1 MKEAGAATASRA
13 LSRSRLREPDGIRSR
28 NIPLPGREAAGSWT
42 PPSLPGLEFPGCEAI
57 RMTRSDMEACEGR
70 LEFWDADSAT
80 AWVAEPPSPA
90 HELPSHS
97 LAALA
102 ERIAAVRGSPIT
114 CLGSMG
120 LLVRDAEGAS
130 RRMMQADQSL
140 YLRPL
145 SANLP
150 RGSAMVVGE
159 HDFPDVVLEVDHT
172 TDARRGK
179 LKLYGAWGFPELW
192 IQVPA
197 EPSPSR
203 PKSRLPG
210 LTIHLLEGDTY
221 REAGESRAFPGWRAE
236 EIHAALGETA
246 RSAETVAVLERVGAA
261 LGGREGTG
269 PDDDPLLRSQRAQGM
284 EQGIKQGIEQGTEQG
299 IRQGIEQGLA
309 AQREMLRRQA
319 ELKFGAAAAS
329 EFVRRLEAVADPALL
344 AEAGERIVT
353 GAAADELL
361 SGLNPVRRLKPN
373 RP

>member
-1 MKEAGAATASRA
+1 MKEAGAATATGA
-13 LSRSRLREPDGIRSR
+13 QSRSRDRSGGWFRVPGGFRYR
-28 NIPLPGREAAGSWT
+28 NGSLPGRDAAGSWT

-57 RMTRSDMEACEGR
+57 RMTRSDMEAYEGR

-150 RGSAMVVGE
+150 RGPAMVVGE

-221 REAGESRAFPGWRAE
+221 RVSGESRAFPGWRAE

-261 LGGREGTG
+261 LGAREGTG

-284 EQGIKQGIEQGTEQG
+284 RRGIEQGIEQGME
-299 IRQGIEQGLA
+299 RGIERGLA
-309 AQREMLRRQA
+309 AHRETLRLLA
-319 ELKFGAAAAS
+319 EMKFGPAAAS
-329 EFVRRLEAVADPALL
+329 EFARRLETVADPALL
-344 AEAGERIVT
+344 AGAGERVMASAT
-353 GAAADELL
+353 ADELL
-361 SGLNPVRRLKPN
+361 SGPAPA
-373 RP
+373 

>member
-1 MKEAGAATASRA
+1 MKEAGAATATGA
-13 LSRSRLREPDGIRSR
+13 QSRSRDRSGGWFRVPGGFRYR
-28 NIPLPGREAAGSWT
+28 NGPLPGRDAAGSWT

-145 SANLP
+145 TANLP
-150 RGSAMVVGE
+150 RGPAMVVGE

-179 LKLYGAWGFPELW
+179 LKLYGAWGFPEVW

-221 REAGESRAFPGWRAE
+221 RVSGESRAFPGWRAE

-261 LGGREGTG
+261 LGAREGTG
-269 PDDDPLLRSQRAQGM
+269 PDDDPLLRSQRAQG
-284 EQGIKQGIEQGTEQG
+284 IEQGV
-299 IRQGIEQGLA
+299 RQGIEQGLA

-329 EFVRRLEAVADPALL
+329 EFARRLEAVADPALL
-344 AEAGERIVT
+344 AGAGERVMASAT
-353 GAAADELL
+353 ADELL
-361 SGLNPVRRLKPN
+361 SDP
-373 RP
+373 

>member
-13 LSRSRLREPDGIRSR
+13 QSRSRLREPDGIRYR
-28 NIPLPGREAAGSWT
+28 NSPLPGRDAAGSWT
-42 PPSLPGLEFPGCEAI
+42 HPSLPGLEFPGCEAI

-145 SANLP
+145 TANLP
-150 RGSAMVVGE
+150 RGPAMVVGE

-179 LKLYGAWGFPELW
+179 LKLYGAWGFPEVW
-192 IQVPA
+192 IQVSA

-210 LTIHLLEGDTY
+210 LTIHLLEGGTY
-221 REAGESRAFPGWRAE
+221 REAGASRAFPGWRAE
-236 EIHAALGETA
+236 EIHAALEEIAPSVETTA
-246 RSAETVAVLERVGAA
+246 ILERVGAA
-261 LGGREGTG
+261 LGAREGTG

-284 EQGIKQGIEQGTEQG
+284 RRGIEQG

-309 AQREMLRRQA
+309 AQREILRRQA

-329 EFVRRLEAVADPALL
+329 EFARRLEAVADPALL
-344 AEAGERIVT
+344 AGAGERIVT

-361 SGLNPVRRLKPN
+361 SGLNPVRHLKPN
-373 RP
+373 QP